1 MRREGGGGFK
11 RSPFLSMPPPLAIF
25 FPVAF
30 LLWDLIESDRLEDA
44 GPFLFVAFPA
54 RKYVGCY
61 GAIICTFTYDLDK
74 FFVPVMYFASSKS
87 TS

>member
-1 MRREGGGGFK
+1 MSREGGGGFK

-30 LLWDLIESDRLEDA
+30 LLWDLIESDRLVDA

-54 RKYVGCY
+54 RKYVGFYEVC
-61 GAIICTFTYDLDK
+61 DNL
-74 FFVPVMYFASSKS
+74 YFSLRS
-87 TS
+87 